1 MIREGRTA
9 KPRRCGL
16 EQMRMEPFFGRLG
29 DGGAG
34 AYPLLS
40 LPSSASVGV
49 AHLCAGIALRHKGS
63 WEVASQ
69 IF

>member
-1 MIREGRTA
+1 
-9 KPRRCGL
+9 
-16 EQMRMEPFFGRLG
+16 MEPFFGRLG